1 MEAVVAGAFASS
13 PFTGFAALAG
23 GAEMTGGAAA
33 VEAGTV
39 WENSICPQ
47 TNPTARI
54 PATQADTVTIGFT
67 MQGLFPPNS
76 EDFYSLFWWTKGE
89 DSLHQSG
96 TNCLGYG

>member
-1 MEAVVAGAFASS
+1 
-13 PFTGFAALAG
+13 
-23 GAEMTGGAAA
+23 MTGGAAA

-67 MQGLFPPNS
+67 MQAFSRQIVRASIAYFGGQRVKTLCTSPEPTVS
-76 EDFYSLFWWTKGE
+76 DTV
-89 DSLHQSG
+89 D
-96 TNCLGYG
+96 